1 MKKLDLTFPC
11 ILDSSPDAA
20 QTANGKYACNAV
32 PTTYL
37 IDREGK
43 IRSAWVGFSED
54 DENAKAA
61 LKKLGLE

>member
-1 MKKLDLTFPC
+1 M
-11 ILDSSPDAA
+11 
-20 QTANGKYACNAV
+20 

-43 IRSAWVGFSED
+43 ILSAWVGFSED

-61 LKKLGLE
+61 LKKLGLESEEKGKEEDKNEDKAKDKNKAEDDA

>member
-11 ILDSSPDAA
+11 ILDSSPAA
-20 QTANGKYACNAV
+20 AKIANDKYACNAV

-43 IRSAWVGFSED
+43 VLSAWVGFSEE
-54 DENAKAA
+54 DEHAKTA
-61 LKKLGLE
+61 LKKLGFE